1 MTTGEKITALGEK
14 ITALRKK
21 ACITQEEFAD
31 RLGVTRQAVSKW
43 ESGSAYPETDTIIRI
58 AELFGV
64 TCDYLLRE
72 NAVPVK
78 DNINRKFIT
87 MMTAFALCLLALGFL
102 IGIICYYAVSDW

>member
-1 MTTGEKITALGEK
+1 MTTGEKITAL
-14 ITALRKK
+14 RKK
-21 ACITQEEFAD
+21 TCITQEEFAD

-72 NAVPVK
+72 NAVPQGQHQPK
-78 DNINRKFIT
+78 IYHNDD
-87 MMTAFALCLLALGFL
+87 CL
-102 IGIICYYAVSDW
+102 